1 MHEAFCEPSKRFADI
16 ILPEGRN
23 EVALRLLR
31 AKIDSL
37 VAGTRVD

>member
-1 MHEAFCEPSKRFADI
+1 MHNAFCEPSKRFADL

-23 EVALRLLR
+23 DVALRLLT

-37 VAGTRVD
+37 LRGTE